1 MRGKPRGENEWV
13 DPWPSQRLGTRRR
26 YHQTRGAGMAGHRGP
41 PGHRP
46 TDFVSKES
54 VRAIDAL
61 NAHVRPSC
69 VAAGWLDLFRR
80 EAVVELPATGWWCA
94 DGRSDSLSVADL
106 IAFLGI
112 PWISWRGCE

>member
-1 MRGKPRGENEWV
+1 MNGLIPRPPNGWGR
-13 DPWPSQRLGTRRR
+13 DAAIIKRAGLAWLAIAARR
-26 YHQTRGAGMAGHRGP
+26 AIVP
-41 PGHRP
+41 PLLFLI
-46 TDFVSKES
+46 TDFVSKEF

-112 PWISWRGCE
+112 PWISWRGCES